1 LSRKRDFWKRRGQR
15 CSAPPLTEA
24 GSSSYTPCPTLIS
37 ERPDMTAVQ
46 QKIFT
51 AQDAEDAKSWPF
63 QEAKRLIKR
72 MERVNKDGP
81 VVFQTGYGPSGLPH
95 IGTFQE
101 VARTTMVR
109 RAFELLTGRE
119 TKLISFSD
127 DMDGLRKV
135 PDNVPNKGMLEQYL
149 QMPLT
154 KVPDPFSDEYESFA
168 HHNNARLRAFL
179 DQFGFDYEF
188 RSATEE
194 YRSGRFDAMLMRMLE
209 KYDDVMNVILPTIG
223 DERKQT
229 YSPFLPISPTTGR
242 VLYVPMLERDAKEG
256 TVVFEDENGQ
266 KVKTAVTGG
275 AVKLQW
281 KADWAGRWFALG
293 VDYEM
298 AGEDLTESTK
308 LSSRI
313 VRALGG
319 EPPEGF
325 NYQLFL
331 DENGKK
337 ISKSKGNGI
346 SIDEWLTY
354 ASPESLAL
362 YVFQAPKK
370 AKKLYF
376 DVIPKAVDEYWT
388 FVEKYREQDG
398 AKALD
403 NPAWHIH
410 EGKPP
415 ADTPPV
421 SFAMILNLVSA
432 SGSADAEVLRGF
444 IRKYRPDA
452 SDAERATADHMIAFA
467 GRYFDDFIKPNK
479 KFRSPTDR
487 ERAALEMLSARLKE
501 LGDGASEDA
510 YQTAVFDAG
519 KAQEYE
525 NIREWFT
532 GLYEVVFGQSEGPR
546 MGAFAKIFGAR
557 ELAKLIDEAL

>member
-1 LSRKRDFWKRRGQR
+1 MAAATIK
-15 CSAPPLTEA
+15 E
-24 GSSSYTPCPTLIS
+24 
-37 ERPDMTAVQ
+37 
-46 QKIFT
+46 FT
-51 AQDAEDAKSWPF
+51 AADAADAKSWPF
-63 QEAKRLIKR
+63 QEAQRLIKR
-72 MERVNKDGP
+72 MERVKKDGP
-81 VVFQTGYGPSGLPH
+81 VVFETGYGPSGLPH

-119 TKLISFSD
+119 TTLISFSD
-127 DMDGLRKV
+127 DMDGLRKI
-135 PDNVPNKGMLEQYL
+135 PPNVPNPEKLDAFVDI
-149 QMPLT
+149 PLT
-154 KVPDPFSDEYESFA
+154 KVPDPFGTHESFA

-188 RSATEE
+188 RSSTEE
-194 YRSGRFDAMLMRMLE
+194 YESGVFDAMLMRMLE
-209 KYDDVMNVILPTIG
+209 KYDDVMNIILPTIG

-229 YSPFLPISPTTGR
+229 YSPFLPISPTSGK
-242 VLYVPMLERDAKEG
+242 VLYVPMLERDVKAG
-256 TVVFEDENGQ
+256 TVVFEDENGE
-266 KVKTAVTGG
+266 KVKTNVTGG

-331 DENGKK
+331 DEHGKK
-337 ISKSKGNGI
+337 ISKTKGNGI

-354 ASPESLAL
+354 ASPESLSL

-388 FVEKYREQDG
+388 FLEKYKNQDG

-410 EGKPP
+410 EGAPP
-415 ADTPPV
+415 AATPPV
-421 SFAMILNLVSA
+421 SFAIILNLVSA
-432 SGSADAEVLRGF
+432 SGSADADVLRGF
-444 IRKYRPDA
+444 VRKYRPDA
-452 SDAERATADHMIAFA
+452 SAEELAAAEAMIGFA
-467 GRYFDDFIKPNK
+467 GRYFDEFIKPHK
-479 KFRSPTDR
+479 QFRLPTDA
-487 ERAALEMLSARLKE
+487 ERAALETLSARIRE
-501 LGDGASEDA
+501 LGEGAAEDD

-519 KAQEYE
+519 KA
-525 NIREWFT
+525 NGFADNLREWFK
-532 GLYEVVFGQSEGPR
+532 GIYEIVFGQSEGPR
-546 MGAFAKIFGAR
+546 MGPFVKIYGAVASA
-557 ELAKLIDEAL
+557 EMIDAALARD

>member
-1 LSRKRDFWKRRGQR
+1 
-15 CSAPPLTEA
+15 
-24 GSSSYTPCPTLIS
+24 
-37 ERPDMTAVQ
+37 MTAVQ
-46 QKIFT
+46 TKTFT
-51 AQDAEDAKSWPF
+51 AEDAKNAKSWPF
-63 QEAKRLIKR
+63 QEAARLIKR
-72 MERVNKDGP
+72 MERVKKDGP
-81 VVFQTGYGPSGLPH
+81 VVFETGYGPSGLPH

-109 RAFELLTGRE
+109 RAFELLTGAE

-135 PDNVPNKGMLEQYL
+135 PPNVPNQELLAQHL

-154 KVPDPFSDEYESFA
+154 KVPDPFGEYESFA

-179 DQFGFDYEF
+179 DQFGFEYEF

-194 YRSGRFDAMLMRMLE
+194 YTSGRFDETLLRMLA

-223 DERKQT
+223 EERRQT

-242 VLYVPMLERDAKEG
+242 VLYVPMLERDAQAG
-256 TVVFEDENGQ
+256 TIVFEDENGER
-266 KVKTAVTGG
+266 VKTTVTGG

-319 EPPEGF
+319 TPPEGF
-325 NYQLFL
+325 NFQLFL
-331 DENGKK
+331 DEHGKK

-346 SIDEWLTY
+346 TIDEWLTY

-362 YVFQAPKK
+362 YGFQSPKK

-376 DVIPKAVDEYWT
+376 DVIPKTVDEYWA
-388 FVEKYREQDG
+388 FVDKYRDQEG

-403 NPAWHIH
+403 NPVWHVH
-410 EGKPP
+410 EGSPP

-421 SFAMILNLVSA
+421 SFALLLNLVSA
-432 SGSADAEVLRGF
+432 SGSADAELLHGF
-444 IRKYRPDA
+444 VKKYRPDA
-452 SDAERATADHMIAFA
+452 RPEELSATDAMIKFA
-467 GRYFDDFIKPNK
+467 GRYFDDFIKPHK
-479 KFRSPTDR
+479 KFRAPNDV
-487 ERAALEMLSARLKE
+487 ERAALEFLSARLKE
-501 LGDGASEDA
+501 LGDDREEGE

-519 KAQEYE
+519 KAQNYE
-525 NIREWFT
+525 NIRDWFK
-532 GLYEVVFGQSEGPR
+532 GLYEVVFGQTEGPR
-546 MGAFAKIFGAR
+546 MGAFTKIFGAT
-557 ELAKLIDEAL
+557 ELAKLIDEALARE

>member
-1 LSRKRDFWKRRGQR
+1 
-15 CSAPPLTEA
+15 
-24 GSSSYTPCPTLIS
+24 
-37 ERPDMTAVQ
+37 MTAVEQ
-46 QKIFT
+46 TLKDFT
-51 AQDAEDAKSWPF
+51 PADMDAAKAWPF
-63 QEAKRLIKR
+63 QEARNLIKR
-72 MERVNKDGP
+72 LDRMKDHKGP
-81 VVFQTGYGPSGLPH
+81 VVFETGYGPSGLPH

-119 TKLISFSD
+119 TRLISFSD
-127 DMDGLRKV
+127 DMDGFRKV
-135 PDNVPNKGMLEQYL
+135 PPNVPNQELMEQHL

-154 KVPDPFSDEYESFA
+154 KVPDPFGDYESFA

-179 DQFGFDYEF
+179 DKFGFDYEF
-188 RSATEE
+188 MSSTTQYE
-194 YRSGRFDAMLMRMLE
+194 SGAFDAMLIRMLE

-223 DERKQT
+223 EERRQT

-242 VLYVPMLERDAKEG
+242 VLYVPMLERDAKSG
-256 TVVFEDENGQ
+256 TVVFEDENGE
-266 KVKTAVTGG
+266 KVQTSVTGG

-313 VRALGG
+313 VKALGG
-319 EPPEGF
+319 TPPEGF

-331 DENGKK
+331 DEEGKK

-346 SIDEWLTY
+346 TIDEWLTY

-376 DVIPKAVDEYWT
+376 DIIPKTADEYWT
-388 FVEKYREQDG
+388 FIEKYKDQEGKQ
-398 AKALD
+398 ALD

-415 ADTPPV
+415 DATPPV
-421 SFAMILNLVSA
+421 SFAMLLNLVSA
-432 SGSADAEVLRGF
+432 AGDADQDLLRGF
-444 IRKYRPDA
+444 VKKYRPDA
-452 SDAERATADHMIAFA
+452 SAAELEATEELIQFA
-467 GRYFDDFIKPNK
+467 GRYFEDFIKPNK
-479 KFRSPTDR
+479 KFRSPSAP
-487 ERAALEMLSARLKE
+487 EKAALEMLSARLKE
-501 LGDGASEDA
+501 IGDGAEEDA

-519 KAQEYE
+519 KAQNYE
-525 NIREWFT
+525 NLRDWFK

-546 MGAFAKIFGAR
+546 MGPFVKIYGA
-557 ELAKLIDEAL
+557 AATANLIDEALNRP